1 MASGTSYFNP
11 ALYRKTVSRF
21 WPLWAA
27 WGLLWMLLLPLLMV
41 NRYVETLRWSG
52 GVLAEAQ
59 NALLENAVGV
69 NSFLQMGVL
78 FAAMFGVLAAMA
90 VFSYLYTSRSAC
102 MMHALP
108 LRRESLFLTQYLSG
122 LSFLILPLAVVALCT
137 LAVEL
142 VLLPPAYWGN
152 ALPQVGVW
160 LVGESAVCLF
170 FFSFASF
177 CAMFTGHILALPVF
191 YGVFNGLV
199 MVVHFLVVNLM
210 EEFFY
215 GYVSKTMPQWVEWWT
230 PLGKL
235 SQACSPNYG
244 AEHSVILS
252 GQAGGVAYYPDL
264 EDPQAV
270 AVYAVVGLVLTVAA
284 LAVYRRRHVES
295 AGDVVSVALVRPVFR
310 CGVAFCSGLCLGVLT
325 SMLFGWYRSE
335 VPVAL
340 IFWVL
345 AWTAVGYFVAEM
357 LLRKS
362 FRVWSAWKGGLG
374 MVAVMALLCAV
385 CVFDLFGVETRV
397 PSVGK
402 VESVH
407 LDADAGYP
415 YDDGS
420 LELFAKDDPELISRI
435 IALHQAV
442 VDDRERA
449 SLDYQGKRGDEYV
462 TLRFQYILQGGGTME
477 RTYHSVPVYK
487 NELSQE
493 DSLTWQVNDLLQD
506 RALVEEMYNFDSF
519 EEGKLTEIYLS
530 GVAQEGEEGYTE
542 LYLDEFSASQRMEL
556 WQAMRSD
563 FDEGTIGVR
572 YLFDD
577 GERLENTLRT
587 DLTFVWEVEEKEAER
602 SGTGSG
608 SATVAYSRSVTIT
621 LTPDAR
627 HTLSYLEQSGALEG
641 HRLVSNQEYWG
652 GDTYTYYLD

>member
-1 MASGTSYFNP
+1 
-11 ALYRKTVSRF
+11 
-21 WPLWAA
+21 
-27 WGLLWMLLLPLLMV
+27 
-41 NRYVETLRWSG
+41 
-52 GVLAEAQ
+52 
-59 NALLENAVGV
+59 
-69 NSFLQMGVL
+69 
-78 FAAMFGVLAAMA
+78 
-90 VFSYLYTSRSAC
+90 
-102 MMHALP
+102 
-108 LRRESLFLTQYLSG
+108 
-122 LSFLILPLAVVALCT
+122 
-137 LAVEL
+137 
-142 VLLPPAYWGN
+142 
-152 ALPQVGVW
+152 
-160 LVGESAVCLF
+160 
-170 FFSFASF
+170 
-177 CAMFTGHILALPVF
+177 
-191 YGVFNGLV
+191 
-199 MVVHFLVVNLM
+199 
-210 EEFFY
+210 
-215 GYVSKTMPQWVEWWT
+215 
-230 PLGKL
+230 
-235 SQACSPNYG
+235 
-244 AEHSVILS
+244 
-252 GQAGGVAYYPDL
+252 
-264 EDPQAV
+264 
-270 AVYAVVGLVLTVAA
+270 
-284 LAVYRRRHVES
+284 
-295 AGDVVSVALVRPVFR
+295 
-310 CGVAFCSGLCLGVLT
+310 
-325 SMLFGWYRSE
+325 MLFGWYRSE

-397 PSVGK
+397 PRADQ
-402 VESVH
+402 VESVY

-415 YDDGS
+415 YDDGG

-449 SLDYQGKRGDEYV
+449 SLDYQGERGDEYV

-641 HRLVSNQEYWG
+641 YRLVSNQEYRG